1 MRKIVRF
8 FVLTT
13 FAIATT
19 LGIYASIIVS
29 SAKNNIFDVAL
40 NELESLA
47 DIELPEVVIECGE
60 VTGRCWD
67 GDCEPFYTPFGFNM
81 AWDCYE
87 FTGSPFDTCVDGA
100 PCLLI

>member
-13 FAIATT
+13 FAIATA

-40 NELESLA
+40 N
-47 DIELPEVVIECGE
+47 
-60 VTGRCWD
+60 
-67 GDCEPFYTPFGFNM
+67 
-81 AWDCYE
+81 
-87 FTGSPFDTCVDGA
+87 
-100 PCLLI
+100 